1 MLRSTRILP
10 IHTARADHFSLPPHP
25 NRQSVIHAE
34 GFRSLGEGE
43 TVEFSV
49 DRSEEGRAKAV
60 DVSGPE
66 GAFVQGAPRR
76 PFGGGRGPPGPPRAT
91 GEDGER
97 VSTGL
102 QVVVHNLPWSYTWH
116 SLKDLFKEVGDVQ
129 RADVI
134 YGEDNRSKGFGTICF
149 ATKEE
154 AEAAIEKFHDSEVD
168 GRTISVRIDQY
179 A

>member
-1 MLRSTRILP
+1 MSFLTSPINLP
-10 IHTARADHFSLPPHP
+10 L
-25 NRQSVIHAE
+25 
-34 GFRSLGEGE
+34 
-43 TVEFSV
+43 
-49 DRSEEGRAKAV
+49 
-60 DVSGPE
+60 
-66 GAFVQGAPRR
+66 
-76 PFGGGRGPPGPPRAT
+76 
-91 GEDGER
+91 
-97 VSTGL
+97 L
-102 QVVVHNLPWSYTWH
+102 QVKTDMDFEIVSKEEC
-116 SLKDLFKEVGDVQ
+116 SLTGDREEMYSKLEQDLIGQVKMCMNNRTYFKEVGDVQ